1 VHLLRDLLLRLE
13 NLANTSVWAAM
24 KVSTG
29 VMGGGGGISPL
40 PDASKPLGVLRVDP
54 TI

>member
-1 VHLLRDLLLRLE
+1 VHLLRDLLLRLQIWR
-13 NLANTSVWAAM
+13 NTLVWAAM
-24 KVSTG
+24 EVSTG
-29 VMGGGGGISPL
+29 VMGGGRGRSPL